1 MSLRGAQVARGRCQA
16 KPAPKTGHY
25 TAQPEWPARLPAME
39 SSALLIR
46 PSLEADLPA
55 ITGIY
60 ADAVRTGTASFE
72 LEPPDQA
79 EIARRRLAVTQV
91 GLPWLTAERGGAVL
105 GYAYAGPFRPRP
117 AYRFCVEN
125 SIYVDARA
133 RGQGVGALL
142 LAELVARCEAWGARQ
157 MIAVIGDSANT
168 ASISLHARLKFRHAG
183 RVEHVGWKFGRWLD
197 VVFMQRTLG
206 AGALLPATA

>member
-1 MSLRGAQVARGRCQA
+1 
-16 KPAPKTGHY
+16 
-25 TAQPEWPARLPAME
+25 ME
-39 SSALLIR
+39 TSPLLIR
-46 PSLEADLPA
+46 SSLEGDLPA
-55 ITGIY
+55 ITEIY
-60 ADAVRTGTASFE
+60 AEAVRTGTASFE
-72 LEPPDQA
+72 IEPPDQA
-79 EIARRRLAVTQV
+79 DMARRRQAVV
-91 GLPWLTAERGGAVL
+91 AAGLPWLTAERGGAVM

-142 LAELVARCEAWGARQ
+142 MAELVARCEAWGARQ

-168 ASISLHARLKFRHAG
+168 ASIALHERLKFRHAG
-183 RVEHVGWKFGRWLD
+183 RIEHVGWKFGRWLD

-206 AGALLPATA
+206 PGASTPGTD

>member
-1 MSLRGAQVARGRCQA
+1 
-16 KPAPKTGHY
+16 
-25 TAQPEWPARLPAME
+25 ME
-39 SSALLIR
+39 PSPLLIR
-46 PSLEADLPA
+46 PSVEADLPA
-55 ITGIY
+55 ITEIY

-72 LEPPDQA
+72 LEPPDLP
-79 EIARRRLAVTQV
+79 EIARRHQAVTRA
-91 GLPWLTAERGGAVL
+91 GLPWLTAERSGAVL

-133 RGQGVGALL
+133 RGQGVGGLL

-168 ASISLHARLKFRHAG
+168 ASIGLHGRLKFRHTG

-206 AGALLPATA
+206 AGASLPAAD

>member
-1 MSLRGAQVARGRCQA
+1 MDA
-16 KPAPKTGHY
+16 
-25 TAQPEWPARLPAME
+25 
-39 SSALLIR
+39 SALLIR
-46 PSLEADLPA
+46 PTADADLPA

-60 ADAVRTGTASFE
+60 DLAVRTGTASFE

-79 EIARRRLAVTQV
+79 EIARRRQAVTQA
-91 GLPWLTAERGGAVL
+91 GLPWLTAERDGAVL

-133 RGQGVGALL
+133 RGQGVGGWL
-142 LAELVARCEAWGARQ
+142 LAELMARCEAWGARQ
-157 MIAVIGDSANT
+157 MVAVIGDSSNVP
-168 ASISLHARLKFRHAG
+168 SIQLHSRLGFRHAG
-183 RVEHVGWKFGRWLD
+183 CVEHVGWKFGRWLD

-206 AGALLPATA
+206 AGAGLPAD